1 MACIYTYKGKTY
13 TYQEIVK
20 QLQSENNYSD
30 KELNQLLNTSDV
42 VEKIESM
49 EDLTNYT
56 GGAYGSDTFWDII
69 GRTFGV
75 TKHMHFRGKDNPNV
89 SKQLRDLGVGAE
101 FISAEKLKLGYEQ
114 LEQIYGRKF
123 EESLA
128 NDLKARN
135 YFQII
140 NSDAVY
146 AIGKLDQ
153 ERVNVSGGTAASI
166 DMAKKFKKPIYV
178 YDVGSFGWFKFNG
191 IEFIPTVTPTLTKN
205 FAGIGTRDIE
215 LYDKK
220 INGEYVPNPNYIGDE
235 ASAKAQDAIRDVYE
249 KTAQALTV
257 AADSEYVVLPQ
268 GVTVV
273 SQPYGVVTKETN
285 PTAETTGK
293 FLSLI
298 IPQILKQSYK
308 ENTADYA
315 NWMFNFGLRWTRKS
329 KAFKFLINKSFA
341 NKGRSTL
348 DPLARD
354 GYVYDTLD
362 QNGNPLPSMQELA
375 PIMEMLGNELGI
387 DMSDYDSIIGNIYLP
402 GEAIA
407 THRDTTEAESARNY
421 PVIVYTIGNNSGI
434 NIYENEKYPGKLS
447 TAQNKRVPIA
457 TKDGTIYTFGLDGK
471 GRFEVAHDTPKGI
484 ERDQK
489 FPPITLSDGRVV
501 ENYTITLTFR
511 RAQEVGGTTG
521 VPVSPARSNTVE
533 VKNTSQPKEIN
544 IYSGDINGFEGLSN
558 LNNGPVTIPA
568 GTFPTVE
575 HAYQFIKASFVGNQK
590 VAKAIREAKTG
601 LEAQQLGNKKSLPMT
616 AEQSARWDLV
626 STNVLSEIMGLAFV
640 QNPKQLGLLK
650 STGSAKLL
658 HKDPKG
664 KVNLK
669 KWESIF
675 PNILTSIRD
684 GELIE
689 VPTIAS
695 IFSAPGQE
703 FNPPWETEEFE
714 ESKGPVRVV
723 FNNTS
728 GQAKAVLEGYGF
740 DDKNDGATNARNMLT
755 VIADASDSPI
765 FKTLAKLL
773 LSIDKRFDTLS
784 NVNFVLGSEN
794 KYETKTATITLNT
807 KDSELVQNLQ
817 YVLLHELV
825 HHFTVGKLLDGSE
838 QSTFIRNRI
847 KRFIQILEADLVN
860 YATGVIGSEEAA
872 KLPAILNQLREASA
886 KNEAPQFTFSSEISR
901 SLVNG
906 LNNEFEFLA
915 HLLNDQVFQK
925 FANSSKDTD
934 GRSLGR
940 SVLDMIKAIFNNFK
954 KAIGLKVIDDSIL
967 DEGLDAALQVLQN
980 FQVDAVATD
989 EYKYYGQTIIVAVN
1003 AEGTGI
1009 DVPDLKRS
1017 ASESQIAFLNR
1028 KAKILDAYNTNPNVD
1043 PQSPNKPFRGN
1054 RSDLPDKPYDPNDKY
1069 IIKYLPNGTPV
1080 YANELQKR
1088 AIDATVEHLL
1098 SKEEFEERD
1107 YPEGETTGDKIYYNM
1122 LRVRD
1127 QIGHNSYLI
1136 SGSGGTGKTA
1146 SVFAAIKAFSQ
1157 ESGTSI
1163 SDIFFAA
1170 PTHNAVKELQAAIDN
1185 KTIAEDNVMTVAS
1198 LLATEVE
1205 NTDGVE
1211 KFVPKPLSDIL
1222 STYKKT
1228 GFLPT
1233 LFTADYIVI
1242 DEISMFGPKMMN
1254 LLIQR
1259 LEEREKVTG
1268 KGMPKFLVMGD
1279 YKQIPPVPESDEE
1292 RDPSRDRDS
1301 FFINLRLYPEKSTLL
1316 TQVMRT
1322 NNTDILGLLQ
1332 LYIDNIDLANKRIEA
1347 IFEYDE
1353 QTGEETSLQRVVAP
1367 NPNNLKVRKDSTNIK
1382 YHYQEDSFIEM
1393 FLNAFNEDPTNVNQA
1408 VIVNYNKYIRTETQN
1423 LINKVRK
1430 GLFGEGIKNEY
1441 NVGELLIA
1449 TGPIKISDTRTVEN
1463 NERLIVLDVAPIQ
1476 FKRRY
1481 SNDYGDTFMVDTPGF
1496 KLHLKDAYGEDFTIE
1511 VPNKDYRREAFKDYN
1526 KAKKGYIYKGQVIP
1540 YGLAVKEIKPSL
1552 PILNYGYVVNTHKVQ
1567 GSTYNHVFV
1576 DEGNILKHSLI
1587 EGFKPINQFL
1597 YTALSRA
1604 KHKLHIYNVENPIQR
1619 NSTFTEEITS
1629 PTLGLPSVSNV
1640 KATIARKAASILP
1653 SLTPTTPPITP
1664 PVPELERLKAVEF
1677 QEGQIIN
1684 LAKQITK
1691 IYNDP
1696 TLTEDQKKI
1705 KIAENKSKIDTLRE
1719 QISDQ
1724 LSNWSIQKLV
1734 EISDQAFNS
1743 INKILDSPNPDVFEL
1758 SSVGETYLFFSDL
1771 LGTVLD
1777 NYGKNNVDPTLYA
1790 NLVVM
1795 QNTAETYRKRL
1806 TGVLQEE
1813 TQVFI
1818 KQKTGVFIPT
1828 DELYKNNR
1836 ASSVVTLLLGA
1847 YQSNVRLVSSIAV
1860 VLQKAVDRIKLR
1872 IDDNAKRDN
1881 KNLSKFLKK
1890 FQFKDILRT
1899 ETTTNRYG
1907 ETRNTTQYKTRY
1919 LNTYYNARIKVFKK
1933 AASALKRLSVITAAD
1948 MTKKKKQIEK
1958 GLNDI
1963 EFSVDIRFLF
1973 PDEYNQM
1980 RKKTYLPANAADI
1993 YLAQLKTIMQ
2003 EQFGDLGQSYVD
2015 NRLNEIVNQAIEKYT
2030 KYLEDENSYKL
2041 ALEAQSYTPDEI
2053 EARMQDYQAYNNPM
2067 LWLDEYKG
2075 LQIPGQAPIAFKT
2088 PTLSSLDA
2096 NGNPQYVK
2104 DGEYDASKNFV
2115 KLRHADT
2122 YLITKAKRLS
2132 NGVNLGFYDEEFLQM
2147 EKDKF
2152 NAPADAVTKMDFLE
2166 WAIEVEREYA
2176 KMYPSYLRKGRM
2188 YFQMA
2193 DIEKDLDDLWDEASI
2208 KGKIALIMPIF
2219 FEKVTLAFSGK
2230 LPVTAVSRKIDSL
2243 TSMYKQNVRSMNY
2256 DNSLNKSGRGDL
2268 RQINPE
2274 KYFKAIRESAIHYS
2288 EMTNIETNIRL
2299 AQTLYD
2305 LPEGVTFIQKE
2316 NNSSKYI
2323 VNAYNK
2329 LVPFKVSQ
2337 LLSTS
2342 DKQLLVDAID
2352 NLMYGG
2358 DLKTVEE
2365 KPALAKQSSGK
2376 FYQMTVK
2383 EKMEIERLQK
2393 DVDGLLQ
2400 TKNKLESFKTLS
2412 YQEKVKLLRDMKII
2426 DAGVTPSVTWVAKQ
2440 GTVIAELL
2448 TDVNDRVDTKQGK
2461 IDQIKTSRYLGPQS
2475 VLTMGKIKKYLSLNF
2490 LGWNPTG
2497 RIPDFLQN
2505 GIFANAVVGAQGVD
2519 FTLKDFAKALMYIMP
2534 SYGVSNIANIATTY
2548 GLITGQWWLAGI
2560 SYGLSR
2566 TYNGTSLFGAI
2577 TNGLSAIATEE
2588 AKETK
2593 LKLILRRYKVFEH
2606 TRSLSDSQLMATFK
2620 EATNFVMPG
2629 TLLSKIEE
2637 VNRGITVLSKLYNF
2651 KIKDLQG
2658 NERSMIDGYFVN
2670 SQGELDWD
2678 TTQFPPLN
2686 VDTEADLIGRV
2697 TGVLNETQGNYS
2709 NTTPTIIDTNE
2720 WVGLGFIF
2728 RKFIPSTIDNLFA
2741 GIISNEPSYNALSRK
2756 QYIGSM
2762 TFITRRS
2769 LPWLKNILLGI
2780 PNEKYTSDAAIKLVG
2795 QIGTTAVT
2803 YFAMR
2808 SLHEYVKKSILLAF
2822 SEGGDDDETELSEA
2836 LKNLIWL
2843 ENMLNMTYNNQMQFM
2858 DPTGWKAR
2866 TAITNF
2872 HPLLKTVDSFSKLYD
2887 DAAKIRL
2894 GMTSKRLEAEGEL
2907 RTFEEADALS
2917 LKEFRSRRMSFT
2929 YRSFNFKTFKME
2941 KGMYEEIGIW
2951 KDPKKFE
2958 KYLEDEDKGIESEE
2972 PNNQRYYNKSRL
2984 GADAYSIFPGLHT
2997 INSTLNV
3004 QERQFAE
3011 D

>member
-56 GGAYGSDTFWDII
+56 GGAYGGDTFWDII

-75 TKHMHFRGKDNPNV
+75 TKHIHFRGKDNPNV
-89 SKQLRDLGVGAE
+89 SKKLRDLGVEAE
-101 FISAEKLKLGYEQ
+101 FINAEKLKLGYEQ

-146 AIGKLDQ
+146 AIGKLNQ

-191 IEFIPTVTPTLTKN
+191 IEFVPTTTPTLTKN

-220 INGEYVPNPNYIGDE
+220 VNGEYVPNPNYIGDE

-257 AADSEYVVLPQ
+257 AADSQYVVLPQ

-285 PTAETTGK
+285 PTSETTGK

-298 IPQILKQSYK
+298 IPQILKQAYK
-308 ENTADYA
+308 ENTASYA
-315 NWMFNFGLRWTRKS
+315 NWMFNFGLRWTRKKS
-329 KAFKFLINKSFA
+329 AKAPIKIKSWGAVEGQEF
-341 NKGRSTL
+341 
-348 DPLARD
+348 
-354 GYVYDTLD
+354 YVYDTLD
-362 QNGNPLPSMQELA
+362 QNGNPLPSMQELT
-375 PIMEMLGNELGI
+375 PIMEMLENELGI

-407 THRDTTEAESARNY
+407 THRDTSEAESARNY

-447 TAQNKRVPIA
+447 TAQNKKVPIA

-471 GRFEVAHDTPKGI
+471 GRFEVAHDTPKNI
-484 ERDQK
+484 SRDDK
-489 FPPITLSDGRVV
+489 YPPITLPDGRVV

-511 RAQEVGGTTG
+511 RAQEVGGDTG

-533 VKNTSQPKEIN
+533 VKNTFQPKEIN
-544 IYSGDINGFEGLSN
+544 IYSGDRNGFNGLSN
-558 LNNGPVTIPA
+558 FINGPVTTPA

-575 HAYQFIKASFVGNQK
+575 HAYQFIKASFVGNEK

-601 LEAQQLGNKKSLPMT
+601 FEAQQLGNKKSLPMT
-616 AEQSARWDLV
+616 PEQSARWDMV

-640 QNPKQLGLLK
+640 QNPKQLALLK

-669 KWESIF
+669 KWETVF

-684 GELIE
+684 GELVE

-723 FNNTS
+723 YNNTP

-784 NVNFVLGSEN
+784 NVNFVLGNEN
-794 KYETKTATITLNT
+794 KYETKTATITLNI

-825 HHFTVGKLLDGSE
+825 HHFTVGKLIDGSE

-872 KLPAILNQLREASA
+872 KLPAILSQLREASA

-940 SVLDMIKAIFNNFK
+940 SVLDMIKAIFKNFK
-954 KAIGLKVIDDSIL
+954 KAIGIKVIDDSIL

-1003 AEGTGI
+1003 SEGTGI

-1043 PQSPNKPFRGN
+1043 PQSPNKPFRGT
-1054 RSDLPDKPYDPNDKY
+1054 RTALPDKPYDPDDRY

-1088 AIDATVEHLL
+1088 AIDATVEHLM
-1098 SKEEFEERD
+1098 SKAEFEERE
-1107 YPEGETTGDKIYYNM
+1107 YPEGETTEDKIYYNM

-1127 QIGHNSYLI
+1127 EIGHNSYLI

-1157 ESGTSI
+1157 ESGVSI
-1163 SDIFFAA
+1163 GDVFFAA
-1170 PTHNAVKELQAAIDN
+1170 PTHNAVKELQAAIGD
-1185 KTIAEDNVMTVAS
+1185 KTIAENNVMTVAS
-1198 LLATEVE
+1198 LLATEVVYE
-1205 NTDGVE
+1205 EGVE

-1222 STYKKT
+1222 SSYKKT

-1242 DEISMFGPKMMN
+1242 DEVSMFGPKMMD
-1254 LLIQR
+1254 LLVQR
-1259 LEEREKVTG
+1259 LEEREKITG
-1268 KGMPKFLVMGD
+1268 KGMPKFLLMGD
-1279 YKQIPPVPESDEE
+1279 YKQIPPVPESEEE
-1292 RDPSRDRDS
+1292 RDSSNDRDS
-1301 FFINLRLYPEKSTLL
+1301 YFINFRLYPEKSTLL

-1332 LYIDNIDLANKRIEA
+1332 LYIDNIDLANKRIDA
-1347 IFEYDE
+1347 ILEYDE
-1353 QTGEETSLQRVVAP
+1353 QTGQRTSLQRVVPP

-1408 VIVNYNKYIRTETQN
+1408 VIVNYNKYTRPETQN
-1423 LINKVRK
+1423 LINKIRK
-1430 GLFGEGIKNEY
+1430 GLFGEGVKNEY

-1449 TGPIKISDTRTVEN
+1449 TGPIKISDTRTIEN
-1463 NERLIVLDVAPIQ
+1463 NERLVVLNVTPIQ
-1476 FKRRY
+1476 FIKRY
-1481 SNDYGDTFMVDTPGF
+1481 SNEYGDTYMIDTPGF

-1511 VPNKDYRREAFKDYN
+1511 VPNKDYRKEAFKDYN

-1540 YGLAVKEIKPSL
+1540 YGLATKQIKPSL
-1552 PILNYGYVVNTHKVQ
+1552 PVLNYGYVVNTHKVQ

-1597 YTALSRA
+1597 YTAFSRTR
-1604 KHKLHIYNVENPIQR
+1604 HKLHIYNVENPIQR

-1629 PTLGLPSVSNV
+1629 PTLGLPSISSI
-1640 KATIARKAASILP
+1640 KANITRKAAAILP

-1664 PVPELERLKAVEF
+1664 PVPELERLKAADF
-1677 QEGQIIN
+1677 QELQIVN

-1691 IYNDP
+1691 VYNDP
-1696 TLTEDQKKI
+1696 NLTEDQKKI
-1705 KIAENKSKIDTLRE
+1705 KIAENKAKINNLRE

-1724 LSNWSIQKLV
+1724 LSNWSIQKLI

-1743 INKILDSPNPDVFEL
+1743 MDKILNSPNPDVFDL
-1758 SSVGETYLFFSDL
+1758 SSVGETYLFFSNL
-1771 LGTVLD
+1771 LGEVVD

-1790 NLVVM
+1790 NLETM
-1795 QNTAETYRKRL
+1795 QQTAEKHRNRL
-1806 TGVLQEE
+1806 IDVLQEE
-1813 TQVFI
+1813 TQIFI

-1828 DELYKNNR
+1828 DELYKSNR
-1836 ASSVVTLLLGA
+1836 TSSLLTLLLGA
-1847 YQSNVRLVSSIAV
+1847 YQSNVKLVSSVAV
-1860 VLQKAVDRIKLR
+1860 ALQKAVDRIKLR
-1872 IDDNAKRDN
+1872 IDDNAKRDD

-1907 ETRNTTQYKTRY
+1907 ETRTTTQYKTRY

-1933 AASALKRLSVITAAD
+1933 AASALKKLSVITASD

-1993 YLAQLKTIMQ
+1993 YLAQLKAIMQ

-2015 NRLNEIVNQAIEKYT
+2015 NRLDEIVNQAIEKYT
-2030 KYLEDENSYKL
+2030 RYLEDENSYKL
-2041 ALEAQSYTPDEI
+2041 ALQAQSYTPDEI
-2053 EARMQDYQAYNNPM
+2053 EARIQDYQAYNNPM

-2075 LQIPGQAPIAFKT
+2075 LQIPGQALISFKT

-2115 KLRHADT
+2115 RLRNADT
-2122 YLITKAKRLS
+2122 YLITKAKRLN

-2152 NAPADAVTKMDFLE
+2152 NAPADAVTKMDFLD

-2208 KGKIALIMPIF
+2208 MGKIALIMPTF
-2219 FEKVTLAFSGK
+2219 FEKVTLAVSGK
-2230 LPVTAVSRKIDSL
+2230 LPITNISRKIDSL
-2243 TSMYKQNVRSMNY
+2243 TSMYKRNVRSMNY
-2256 DNSLNKSGRGDL
+2256 DNSLNKAGRGDL
-2268 RQINPE
+2268 RQVNPE

-2299 AQTLYD
+2299 AQTLYSI
-2305 LPEGVTFIQKE
+2305 PEGVTFIQKE
-2316 NNSSKYI
+2316 GKFSRFGIGKYT
-2323 VNAYNK
+2323 VDQYNK
-2329 LVPFKVSQ
+2329 LRQYKVSE
-2337 LLSTS
+2337 LISTS
-2342 DKQLLVDAID
+2342 DKQLLVETIN

-2358 DLKTVEE
+2358 DLAIDEE
-2365 KPALAKQSSGK
+2365 KPSLATQSSGK

-2393 DVDGLLQ
+2393 DVDALLQ
-2400 TKNKLESFKTLS
+2400 TKNKLQSFKTLS
-2412 YQEKVKLLRDMKII
+2412 YQEKVQLLRDMKII
-2426 DAGVTPSVTWVAKQ
+2426 DAKVKPSVTWVAKQ

-2448 TDVNDRVDTKQGK
+2448 TDVNDRIDTKQTK
-2461 IDQIKTSRYLGPQS
+2461 IDQIKTSRYLGPGS
-2475 VLTMGKIKKYLSLNF
+2475 VLTLAKIKKYLSLNF

-2505 GIFANAVVGAQGVD
+2505 GIFANLVVGTQGVD
-2519 FTLKDFAKALMYIMP
+2519 FTMKDFAKSLMYIMP

-2548 GLITGQWWLAGI
+2548 ALITGQWWLAGI

-2658 NERSMIDGYFVN
+2658 NERSIIDGYFVN
-2670 SQGELDWD
+2670 SKGELDWD

-2686 VDTEADLIGRV
+2686 VDTEADLIGKV
-2697 TGVLNETQGNYS
+2697 TGILNETQGNYS
-2709 NTTPTIIDTNE
+2709 NTTPTVIDTNE
-2720 WVGLGFIF
+2720 LLGLGFIF

-2808 SLHEYVKKSILLAF
+2808 ALHEYVTKSILLAF
-2822 SEGGDDDETELSEA
+2822 SEGGDDEETELSEQ
-2836 LKNLIWL
+2836 LKNLVWL

-2872 HPLLKTVDSFSKLYD
+2872 HPLLKLGEGFSKLYD
-2887 DAAKIRL
+2887 DADRIRL

-2907 RTFEEADALS
+2907 RTFEEADAMS
-2917 LKEFRSRRMSFT
+2917 RKEIRSRRMSFT
-2929 YRSFNFKTFKME
+2929 YRRFNPATFKME
-2941 KGMYEEIGIW
+2941 KGVYEEIGAW
-2951 KDPKKFE
+2951 KNPVELE
-2958 KYLEDEDKGIESEE
+2958 KYLEKEAKGLESEM
-2972 PNNQRYYNKSRL
+2972 PTTQRYYNKSRL
-2984 GADAYSIFPGLHT
+2984 GADAYAIIPWLHT

-3004 QERQFAE
+3004 QERQFE
-3011 D
+3011 KD